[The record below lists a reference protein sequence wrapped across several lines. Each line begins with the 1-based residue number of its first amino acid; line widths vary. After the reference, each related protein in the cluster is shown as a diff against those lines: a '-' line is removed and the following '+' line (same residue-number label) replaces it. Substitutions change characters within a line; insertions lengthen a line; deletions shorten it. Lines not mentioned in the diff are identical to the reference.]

1 MKTFLDDRPILR
13 YCFIIAGVLVGSFVG
28 TVSAI
33 LLVAIL
39 LK

>member
-13 YCFIIAGVLVGSFVG
+13 YTLIIAGAVMGSFVG

-33 LLVAIL
+33 LLIAVL

>member
-1 MKTFLDDRPILR
+1 MKTFIDDRPILR
-13 YCFIIAGVLVGSFVG
+13 YSLIIASVLIGSFVG

-33 LLVAIL
+33 LLVAVL